1 MTADDIRARVMAQGG
16 ALGLKLRLRTPDG
29 ETTLYPKDAATFL
42 RWRDTAQC
50 QGWQVLP
57 EEVTP

>member
-1 MTADDIRARVMAQGG
+1 MTADEIRTRVMAQRS

-42 RWRDTAQC
+42 RWLDAARR

-57 EEVTP
+57 EEVAP